1 MLESLS
7 VQDIVSNILSKKIKA
22 EEVTEKEIL
31 GKYNSKFIVIPKNIS
46 KYFSKKILK
55 LGNVN
60 IVDLNHNEL
69 EFLHL
74 KGLLNE
80 DLIKPL
86 YLS

>member
-1 MLESLS
+1 M
-7 VQDIVSNILSKKIKA
+7 
-22 EEVTEKEIL
+22 
-31 GKYNSKFIVIPKNIS
+31 VIPKNIS
-46 KYFSKKILK
+46 KHFSEKILK
-55 LGNVN
+55 LSNVN

>member
-1 MLESLS
+1 MTNEQNDPLIKLS
-7 VQDIVSNILSKKIKA
+7 
-22 EEVTEKEIL
+22 
-31 GKYNSKFIVIPKNIS
+31 
-46 KYFSKKILK
+46 
-55 LGNVN
+55 NVN